1 MRDLLLPEQDSRPW
15 LPAANVT
22 ALTTLNEY
30 DIPLSGLIEQGGTT
44 FLYVCLL
51 GELEELNIWAYSRPR
66 QPELDQLTSLVDD
79 DLAAAID
86 AALAD
91 RVLVVAFAHGHQLV
105 NWVRIDAGVEGPLA
119 LGKRFV
125 DQMRGRL
132 TAEQH
137 EVDELER
144 QQALAGR

>member
-1 MRDLLLPEQDSRPW
+1 MSDLLLPEQDARPW
-15 LPAANVT
+15 LPAGNVT
-22 ALTTLNEY
+22 ALATLNEY

-51 GELEELNIWAYSRPR
+51 GELEELNIWAYSRPS
-66 QPELDQLTSLVDD
+66 QPELDRLTALVDD

-91 RVLVVAFAHGHQLV
+91 RVLVVALAHDHQLV

-119 LGKRFV
+119 LAKRFV
-125 DQMRGRL
+125 DQVRRRL
-132 TAEQH
+132 KAEQH

-144 QQALAGR
+144 QQALASR